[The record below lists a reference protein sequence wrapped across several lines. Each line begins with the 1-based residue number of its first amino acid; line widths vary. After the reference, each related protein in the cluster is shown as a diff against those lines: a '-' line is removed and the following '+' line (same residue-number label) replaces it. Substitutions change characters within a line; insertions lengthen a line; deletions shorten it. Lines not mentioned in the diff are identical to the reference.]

1 MKTLFAFLLALAV
14 AGCGGEH
21 EHSGDGC
28 GEGAHDHSPHDGTLL
43 DLGDHEGHLEVVL
56 DHGSGTATIWLS
68 TPERKDLKA
77 EEAPVFS
84 FVADGKPKQVTGKG
98 SGAKWVF
105 TDEALKGEPEKAKF
119 RVKANGTTYTTAFD
133 HAH

>member
-1 MKTLFAFLLALAV
+1 MKTILAFLVALAV
-14 AGCGGEH
+14 AGCGADH
-21 EHSGDGC
+21 DHSEDG
-28 GEGAHDHSPHDGTLL
+28 GGGHDHSPHHDGTLL

-56 DHGSGTATIWLS
+56 DHGAGTMTIWLS
-68 TPERKDLKA
+68 NPDRKDLTPD
-77 EEAPVFS
+77 EAPVFS
-84 FVADGKPKQVTGKG
+84 FVADGKPKQLTGKG